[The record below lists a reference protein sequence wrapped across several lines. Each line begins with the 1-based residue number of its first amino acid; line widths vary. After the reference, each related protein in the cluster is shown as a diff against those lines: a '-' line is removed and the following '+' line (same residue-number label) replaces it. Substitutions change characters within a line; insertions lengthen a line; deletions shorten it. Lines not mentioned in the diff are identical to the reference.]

1 MAIYSEF
8 SHKNGDFPWLY
19 VYIYIYVN
27 VYQRVVQQFREKY
40 ESHRLYVIK
49 QF

>member
-1 MAIYSEF
+1 MAIEIVSF
-8 SHKNGDFPWLY
+8 LIKLVIFHG
-19 VYIYIYVN
+19 YIYIYVN
-27 VYQRVVQQFREKY
+27 VFQRVVQQFREKY